1 MSDETKTEEKL
12 AKLEDLDR
20 LNYKVERDAVINCN
34 LQIKN
39 VELQLTNSQLALES
53 LKKTQEVLL
62 NKFKEVHEKFVEK
75 YSLTEKDQFN
85 LDSGDIKRG

>member
-20 LNYKVERDAVINCN
+20 LNYKVERDAVINFN